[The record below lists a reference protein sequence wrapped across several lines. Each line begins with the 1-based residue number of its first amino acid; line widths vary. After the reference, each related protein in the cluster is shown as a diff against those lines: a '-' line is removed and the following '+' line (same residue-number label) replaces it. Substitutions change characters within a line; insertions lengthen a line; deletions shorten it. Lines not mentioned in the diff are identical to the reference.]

1 MVQKYKAIANNSF
14 AKVGEIVEAVQ
25 YQQGQVEDVIE
36 TRPFDP
42 NGSYIMINSIP
53 TPITLGQWIV
63 YQSGVIK
70 GIVMNDFFLRQFT
83 AISLMEIK

>member
-1 MVQKYKAIANNSF
+1 MVQKYKAIANTSF

-25 YQQGQVEDVIE
+25 YQQGQVEDVVE

-42 NGSYIMINSIP
+42 NGSYITINSIP

-83 AISLMEIK
+83 AISLTEIK